1 MSSDVCVS
9 VQMWVMYKT
18 MYSWFCEFVCGSVCE
33 CACDSV
39 CECVVVCA
47 HVSGVQMLGVYSRK
61 GNENRRDRVHKC
73 DCEYVCVVVC
83 MFEST
88 RVSKKVR
95 QLRKK
100 NNSETKR
107 NECTKKRHKLP
118 I

>member
-1 MSSDVCVS
+1 MCV
-9 VQMWVMYKT
+9 
-18 MYSWFCEFVCGSVCE
+18 WFCECACGSVCE
-33 CACDSV
+33 CV

-61 GNENRRDRVHKC
+61 RNENRRDRVPKY